1 MEVSVYNPQKGRRE
15 TIDVEFKDKNTT
27 WFHDCMDNEEVYMIT
42 DFDGGII
49 IREFGHGC
57 SPVWIY
63 DVSRD
68 DIDHDQKK
76 AKELI
81 DSCE

>member
-15 TIDVEFKDKNTT
+15 TIQIEFTDKNTT
-27 WFHDCMDNEEVYMIT
+27 WFHDCMDDDEVYMIT
-42 DFDGGII
+42 DFDGDII
-49 IREFGHGC
+49 IREFRLGRC
-57 SPVWIY
+57 PIWIY

-68 DIDHDQKK
+68 DIGHDRKK

>member
-1 MEVSVYNPQKGRRE
+1 MEVTVYNPQKGRRE
-15 TIDVEFKDKNTT
+15 TIDVEFTDKNTT
-27 WFHDCMDNEEVYMIT
+27 WFNECMDSEEIYMIT

-49 IREFGHGC
+49 IRELGPGR
-57 SPVWIY
+57 SPIWIY

-68 DIDHDQKK
+68 DIDHNQKK

-81 DSCE
+81 DSRE